1 MCLNLLPIF
10 FLLAETIASQ
20 VSQNAGFRVPRV
32 RHQTDNNSWESRRFC
47 NTDQL
52 EYRLT
57 KLEVQVAEKSEGVL
71 SELRE
76 SNRRLQALELQSA
89 EVQSA
94 IETFKNELGRFMENH
109 NNQQRYATSDGP
121 SNKLELR
128 VDNLAKGVQLVVAN
142 VRRINSDIG
151 AVKSNLS
158 AVARNTNTLLLKHG
172 DLVTKPFLT
181 DSLTDVKHHHV
192 YQQPL
197 KTANSF
203 QCDKDIPRNCKEV
216 LEKGSNTSGIY
227 LIQPKLA
234 PRPFMVLCEMESKGG
249 GWTYVLNRYEGV
261 QDFYLNWR
269 NYKLGFGNLGGEFWL
284 GLEYLH
290 QLTGK

>member
-1 MCLNLLPIF
+1 M
-10 FLLAETIASQ
+10 
-20 VSQNAGFRVPRV
+20 
-32 RHQTDNNSWESRRFC
+32 
-47 NTDQL
+47 
-52 EYRLT
+52 
-57 KLEVQVAEKSEGVL
+57 AEKSEGVL

-158 AVARNTNTLLLKHG
+158 AVARNTKW
-172 DLVTKPFLT
+172 VS
-181 DSLTDVKHHHV
+181 SLGARK
-192 YQQPL
+192 
-197 KTANSF
+197 
-203 QCDKDIPRNCKEV
+203 
-216 LEKGSNTSGIY
+216 
-227 LIQPKLA
+227 
-234 PRPFMVLCEMESKGG
+234 
-249 GWTYVLNRYEGV
+249 
-261 QDFYLNWR
+261 
-269 NYKLGFGNLGGEFWL
+269 
-284 GLEYLH
+284 
-290 QLTGK
+290 

>member
-1 MCLNLLPIF
+1 
-10 FLLAETIASQ
+10 
-20 VSQNAGFRVPRV
+20 
-32 RHQTDNNSWESRRFC
+32 
-47 NTDQL
+47 
-52 EYRLT
+52 
-57 KLEVQVAEKSEGVL
+57 
-71 SELRE
+71 
-76 SNRRLQALELQSA
+76 
-89 EVQSA
+89 
-94 IETFKNELGRFMENH
+94 
-109 NNQQRYATSDGP
+109 
-121 SNKLELR
+121 
-128 VDNLAKGVQLVVAN
+128 
-142 VRRINSDIG
+142 
-151 AVKSNLS
+151 
-158 AVARNTNTLLLKHG
+158 
-172 DLVTKPFLT
+172 LVTKPFLT